1 MNKLEVGDQKHYQSN
16 YFDIEFLGHVAHI
29 KLNRPEKRNAMN
41 WDFWRDLPRIVG
53 DIDTHARA
61 RCIVLSSTGPV
72 FSAGLDLSLFGQDVF
87 ASSKTAKM
95 NEKELQTPQNFMSF
109 LSFLQDSI
117 SSLQKARIPVIC
129 AIQGGC
135 IGGGVDL
142 ICSADIRLATNDA
155 FFSIRET
162 KIGMVADVG
171 TFPRIVKLLPEGIVK
186 ELAFT
191 GRNFSAQE
199 AKEYGFVNRLYAS
212 HDALI
217 EGALKIANEIAS
229 NSPAAVYGCKK
240 VIDFSRDHTIE
251 EGLEWINMWNAS
263 MLSQSELMEGF
274 QSYKS
279 KKEGNFA
286 ELPKLKDHFSK
297 E

>member
-1 MNKLEVGDQKHYQSN
+1 MNKLEVSDQKHYQSN
-16 YFDIEFLGHVAHI
+16 YFDIEFLGNVAHI

-199 AKEYGFVNRLYAS
+199 AKEYGFVNKLYES
-212 HDALI
+212 HDSLI
-217 EGALKIANEIAS
+217 EGALEIAYEIAS
-229 NSPAAVYGCKK
+229 NSPAAVYGCKR
-240 VIDFSRDHTIE
+240 VIDFSRDHTID

>member
-29 KLNRPEKRNAMN
+29 KLNKPEKRNAMN
-41 WDFWRDLPRIVG
+41 WDFWRDLPKIVG
-53 DIDTHARA
+53 DIDTNARA

-87 ASSKTAKM
+87 AISKTAKM

-171 TFPRIVKLLPEGIVK
+171 TFPRIVKLLPEGLVK

-199 AKEYGFVNRLYAS
+199 AKECGFVNRLYES

-217 EGALKIANEIAS
+217 EGALEIANEIAT
-229 NSPAAVYGCKK
+229 NSPAAVYGCKR
-240 VIDFSRDHTIE
+240 VIDFSRDHTID

>member
-1 MNKLEVGDQKHYQSN
+1 MNNLQVADQDQYQSN
-16 YFDIEFLGHVAHI
+16 YFNIQLLGHVAHV

-41 WDFWRDLPRIVG
+41 WDFWRDLPRIIG
-53 DIDTHARA
+53 DIDRNSSA
-61 RCIVLSSTGPV
+61 RCIVLSSNGPI

-87 ASSKTAKM
+87 SSSTTNKK
-95 NEKELQTPQNFMSF
+95 NEKELQTPQNFMNF

-199 AKEYGFVNRLYAS
+199 AKDYGFVNRLYDS
-212 HDALI
+212 HEALI
-217 EGALKIANEIAS
+217 EGALEIAKEIAS
-229 NSPAAVYGCKK
+229 NSPAAVFGCKK
-240 VIDFSRDHTIE
+240 VIDFARDHTID
-251 EGLEWINMWNAS
+251 EGLDWINMWNAS

-274 QSYKS
+274 RSYKD
-279 KKEGNFA
+279 KTEGNFA

-297 E
+297 N

>member
-1 MNKLEVGDQKHYQSN
+1 MNKLEVSDQKHYQSN

-199 AKEYGFVNRLYAS
+199 AKEYGFVNKLYES
-212 HDALI
+212 HDSLI
-217 EGALKIANEIAS
+217 EGALEIAYEIAS
-229 NSPAAVYGCKK
+229 NSPAAVYGCKR
-240 VIDFSRDHTIE
+240 VIDFSRDHTID

-274 QSYKS
+274 KSYKS

>member
-1 MNKLEVGDQKHYQSN
+1 MNKLEVSDQKHYQSN

-53 DIDTHARA
+53 EIDTHARA

-199 AKEYGFVNRLYAS
+199 AKEYGFVNKLYES
-212 HDALI
+212 HDSLI
-217 EGALKIANEIAS
+217 KGALEIANEIAS
-229 NSPAAVYGCKK
+229 NSPAAVYGCKR
-240 VIDFSRDHTIE
+240 VIDFSRDHTID

>member
-1 MNKLEVGDQKHYQSN
+1 MNKLQVADQAQYQSS
-16 YFDIEFLGHVAHI
+16 YFDIDFLGHVAHI

-41 WDFWRDLPRIVG
+41 WDFWRDLPRIIG
-53 DIDTHARA
+53 DIDRNSSA

-87 ASSKTAKM
+87 SSSDTAKKS
-95 NEKELQTPQNFMSF
+95 EKELQTPQKFMSF

-117 SSLQKARIPVIC
+117 SSLQKARIPVVC

-142 ICSADIRLATNDA
+142 VCSADIRLATNDA

-191 GRNFSAQE
+191 GRNFSASE
-199 AKEYGFVNRLYAS
+199 AKEYGFVNRLYES
-212 HDALI
+212 HEALI
-217 EGALKIANEIAS
+217 EGALDIATEIAS

-240 VIDFSRDHTIE
+240 VIDYSRDHTIE

-274 QSYKS
+274 RSYKNKS
-279 KKEGNFA
+279 VGDFA

-297 E
+297 K

>member
-1 MNKLEVGDQKHYQSN
+1 MNKLEVSDQKHYQSN

-53 DIDTHARA
+53 DIDTQARA

-199 AKEYGFVNRLYAS
+199 AKEYGFVNKLYES
-212 HDALI
+212 HDSLI
-217 EGALKIANEIAS
+217 EGALEIAYEIAS
-229 NSPAAVYGCKK
+229 NSPAAVYGCKR
-240 VIDFSRDHTIE
+240 VIDFSRDHTID